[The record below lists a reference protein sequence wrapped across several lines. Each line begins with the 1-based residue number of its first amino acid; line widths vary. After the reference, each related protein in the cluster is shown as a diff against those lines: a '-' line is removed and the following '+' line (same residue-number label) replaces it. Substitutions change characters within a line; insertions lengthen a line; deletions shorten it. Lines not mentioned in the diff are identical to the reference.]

1 MERVVCG
8 VRVRHD
14 KMGWPGSG
22 QVNWVCRSLVKTGQ
36 SSCGSGWVDPY
47 FSEKFFI
54 FYFFFNYKN
63 KSMTTCL
70 ERMNKIN

>member
-22 QVNWVCRSLVKTGQ
+22 QVNWVMGQ
-36 SSCGSGWVDPY
+36 NGSFLNGP
-47 FSEKFFI
+47 I
-54 FYFFFNYKN
+54 G
-63 KSMTTCL
+63 L
-70 ERMNKIN
+70 